1 MPQAPTASDPQ
12 ASATEPTPTITLT
25 QGSQGP
31 VALKVA
37 GRWRLDQRIPE
48 LRELA
53 ARIDGIDRSGA
64 DNADS
69 SGPALELSF
78 DTQELTDWDSALVT
92 FVVGVERLCADRNIH
107 CDFSALPD
115 GLQRLLEMAS
125 LVATPDE
132 NPHDRGPSFLTRIGL
147 DVGDLVR
154 STGEI
159 MTFFGEGAIAVRHFV
174 AGRARYRRSELWVII
189 QESGADALPIVSL
202 VSFLVGMILGYIG
215 DQQLA
220 QFGARIYVADLV
232 GLATVIQMGALI
244 TGIVLAG
251 RTGAAFAARIGTMQV
266 NEEIDALRTFGIPPM
281 EFLVLPRMIALI
293 LMTPLLTLYAD
304 LLGVLGGAFVGTVVG
319 GVTLTAYLVQ
329 TQAAIGWNHIIQG
342 LISATVYGAIVAASG
357 CLRGM
362 QCGRSAAAVGEATTS
377 AVVTAI
383 VFIVIAAAVLTVIF
397 DAIGLSG

>member
-1 MPQAPTASDPQ
+1 MSQPSSKGDSPRRPSAGAAGAPPRLAL
-12 ASATEPTPTITLT
+12 ATPAPREAVLEF
-25 QGSQGP
+25 S
-31 VALKVA
+31 
-37 GRWRLDQRIPE
+37 GRWRLDQRLPRLSQAAQLLDRHAAGGGTSLSR
-48 LRELA
+48 LRLDIA
-53 ARIDGIDRSGA
+53 G
-64 DNADS
+64 
-69 SGPALELSF
+69 LEG
-78 DTQELTDWDSALVT
+78 WDSALVT
-92 FVVGVERLCADRNIH
+92 FVAGVERLCTARAIECDPSGLPEGLRNLLAMAR
-107 CDFSALPD
+107 SVPPPE
-115 GLQRLLEMAS
+115 GQRSE
-125 LVATPDE
+125 
-132 NPHDRGPSFLTRIGL
+132 RCPSFLARVGL
-147 DVGDLVR
+147 DLSDLVR

-159 MTFFGEGAIAVRHFV
+159 MTFFGEGAIAVRHFLT
-174 AGRARYRRSELWVII
+174 ARARYRRSELWLII
-189 QESGADALPIVSL
+189 QEAGADALPIVSL

-244 TGIVLAG
+244 TAIVLAG
-251 RTGAAFAARIGTMQV
+251 RTGAAFAAHLGSMQA
-266 NEEIDALRTFGIPPM
+266 NEEIDALRTLGIPPM
-281 EFLVLPRMIALI
+281 EFLVLPRMLALI

-304 LLGVLGGAFVGTVVG
+304 LLGILGGAFVGTVVG
-319 GVTLTAYLVQ
+319 DLTLTAYLVQ

>member
-1 MPQAPTASDPQ
+1 MATPTAPPTASVERDGHHV
-12 ASATEPTPTITLT
+12 TLH
-25 QGSQGP
+25 
-31 VALKVA
+31 LA
-37 GRWRLDQRIPE
+37 GRWRLDQRIPRLADFAASIDRSSSDSGDAVSQ
-48 LRELA
+48 LREL
-53 ARIDGIDRSGA
+53 SFET
-64 DNADS
+64 S
-69 SGPALELSF
+69 ELS
-78 DTQELTDWDSALVT
+78 DWDSALVT
-92 FVVGVERLCADRNIH
+92 YIAGVERLCTKRDIR
-107 CDFSALPD
+107 CDPSALPE
-115 GLQRLLEMAS
+115 GLRRLLEMAS
-125 LVATPDE
+125 LAEAPDDDA
-132 NPHDRGPSFLTRIGL
+132 HDRGPSFLAKVGL
-147 DVGDLVR
+147 DMADLVR

-304 LLGVLGGAFVGTVVG
+304 LLGILGGAFVGTVVG